1 MAFETIKGN
10 EKVKQLLKSAIQNH
24 NILHSYL
31 FVGPDGIG
39 KSLFAKEF
47 AQMILCEEDQAEKK
61 PCHSCKPCLEM
72 ESNNHPDFLQINSED
87 GKSIKIEQVRLL
99 QEKIAEKPVTST
111 RKVYIINDSDLM
123 TREAANSLLKTLE
136 EPPAY
141 ATLIL
146 ITSNESKLLTT
157 IKSRCIKVSFEPI
170 ANEELMQYLKE
181 NVLDTNMTENMLKM
195 CEGSIGKALKV
206 QEKKEDYAIIE
217 ELIKYLSQTDITDIW
232 KNAEVLYKAKENIME
247 LLDYINVI
255 LYYQLCQNKKM
266 AGINAIHIVE
276 ETKKR
281 ILANSNY
288 DMSID
293 YLLLKLWEELS

>member
-1 MAFETIKGN
+1 MAFEKIRGN
-10 EKVKQLLKSAIQNH
+10 EKVKELLKSAIQNH

-31 FVGPDGIG
+31 FIGPDGIG
-39 KSLFAKEF
+39 KSLIAKKF
-47 AQMILCEEDQAEKK
+47 AQMILCEEEKDEKK
-61 PCHSCKPCLEM
+61 PCHSCKSCLEM

-87 GKSIKIEQVRLL
+87 GKSIKIEQVRFL
-99 QEKIAEKPVTST
+99 QEKIAEKPVIST
-111 RKVYIINDSDLM
+111 KKVYVINDCDLM

-136 EPPAY
+136 EPPIY

-157 IKSRCIKVSFEPI
+157 IKSRCVKVSFEPI
-170 ANEELMQYLKE
+170 KNETIMQYLKE
-181 NVLDTNMTENMLKM
+181 NELDTDMTENMIKM

-206 QEKKEDYAIIE
+206 QQRKEDYAKLE
-217 ELIKYLSQTDITDIW
+217 ELIKYLPKTDITDIW
-232 KNAEVLYKAKENIME
+232 KNADVLYKAKENIME
-247 LLDYINVI
+247 LLDYINII
-255 LYYQLCQNKKM
+255 LYNQLYQNKKM

-281 ILANSNY
+281 ILSNSNY